1 MIQKQDIKL
10 TELDY
15 LIGNPHSQMVKA
27 ALPYM
32 NVPEQKFL
40 SLMVKVNEL
49 QRTMQLFNS
58 GEMSAMGLK
67 PPEEK
72 PVSPVELLNTI
83 KPYGSTYEQ
92 DLIDVILNVMQGFR
106 LYRSYQETAQKSD
119 VPPDTPG
126 ASMPPKPPWEQLKS
140 LLSPEQQSRMET
152 MQMVMQPMQQF
163 T

>member
-15 LIGNPHSQMVKA
+15 LIGNPHAQMVKA

-32 NVPEQKFL
+32 NIPEQKFL
-40 SLMVKVNEL
+40 SLMVKVSEL

-67 PPEEK
+67 PPQEK

-83 KPYGSTYEQ
+83 KPYGSSYEQ
-92 DLIDVILNVMQGFR
+92 DLIDVVVNFMQGFR
-106 LYRSYQETAQKSD
+106 LYRSYQETAAQND
-119 VPPDTPG
+119 IPPDTPG
-126 ASMPPKPPWEQLKS
+126 SSMPPKPPWEQLKS
-140 LLSPEQQSRMET
+140 LLNPEQQSRMET
-152 MQMVMQPMQQF
+152 MQMVMQTMQQF